1 MASARRLAAIL
12 AADVAGYSRLMGAD
26 EEGTHE
32 RLKEH
37 RRELVDPKI
46 GEHSGRIVKTTGD
59 GMLVEFASVVDAVR
73 CAAELQRAMLDRE
86 AGMPEDR
93 RIRFRIGI
101 NLGDVIV
108 EDDDIFG
115 DGVNVAAR
123 LEALAEPGGICISR
137 TVRDQ
142 IRGKLAYAFED
153 RGEQSGKNIARPV
166 RVYALRPE
174 IVADLPASSVPAAPS
189 ISQLPSCRIY
199 QSSCCPLPISATI
212 RSSNISR
219 TGSPKI

>member
-1 MASARRLAAIL
+1 MASTRRLAAIL

-32 RLKEH
+32 RLKAH

-101 NLGDVIV
+101 NLRHDRRWRR
-108 EDDDIFG
+108 
-115 DGVNVAAR
+115 R
-123 LEALAEPGGICISR
+123 LR
-137 TVRDQ
+137 R
-142 IRGKLAYAFED
+142 
-153 RGEQSGKNIARPV
+153 RGE
-166 RVYALRPE
+166 
-174 IVADLPASSVPAAPS
+174 
-189 ISQLPSCRIY
+189 CRG
-199 QSSCCPLPISATI
+199 A
-212 RSSNISR
+212 
-219 TGSPKI
+219 